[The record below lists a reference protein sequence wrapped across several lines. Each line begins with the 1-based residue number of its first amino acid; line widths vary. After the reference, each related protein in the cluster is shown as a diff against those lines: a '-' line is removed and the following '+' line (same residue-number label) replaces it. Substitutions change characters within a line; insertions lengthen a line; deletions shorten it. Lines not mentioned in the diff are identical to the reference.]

1 MVFSPWRFL
10 GFSIGLLVLASGML
24 YSSLMVLAPN
34 DVALELDSGLLPK
47 ITSVPPEQNA
57 MRALAKIAKTISLE
71 TTTGAD
77 PKSIPLSV
85 DVLLRKGSTF
95 DSPVARSII
104 LRNPTAFKALE
115 RAVKL
120 PQSVSVARDKNATS
134 VDDFFLDFLLAQKPV
149 YLMLLRSKLK
159 AHDQDV
165 TGAWTDALMALRIT
179 SRMQDASGTLTEA
192 LVAGGLQSRTL
203 DLLQDLIPR
212 LPKGKYRQELDV
224 LEPSL
229 ESWRETW
236 RSEYRFEAMSLKEA
250 FEHPEEIPE
259 LTGFSDP
266 NSSPADGSFRF
277 QLLPQRWVYQPG
289 RTLDQ
294 LSVGFHKLL
303 DRAGQCP
310 TVENQVFDVSNPQW
324 YAPNVLGR
332 TLLQTLVPASRESN
346 TKFCDLVLN
355 HAVTSTKL
363 ALRERQLRGQVLPDS
378 LEDLS
383 DLPVDPVT
391 SKPLVWNAKT
401 RTLIAADGSQYE
413 LGF

>member
-1 MVFSPWRFL
+1 MVFSLWRLF
-10 GFSIGLLVLASGML
+10 GFSIGLLILAGGML
-24 YSSLMVLAPN
+24 YSSLMILAPS
-34 DVALELDSGLLPK
+34 DVALELDSGLLPQ
-47 ITSVPPEQNA
+47 ITSVAPEQNT
-57 MRALAKIAKTISLE
+57 MQALAKIAKTISLE

-85 DVLLRKGSTF
+85 DVLLRKGNTF
-95 DSPVARSII
+95 DLPVARSII

-115 RAVKL
+115 RAVNL
-120 PQSVSVARDKNATS
+120 PQSVSVARDKHATS
-134 VDDFFLDFLLAQKPV
+134 VDDFFSDFLLLQKPV
-149 YLMLLRSKLK
+149 YLILLRSKLK

-165 TGAWTDALMALRIT
+165 TGAWNDALMSLRIT

-192 LVAGGLQSRTL
+192 LVAGSLQSKTL

-224 LEPSL
+224 LEPGL

-236 RSEYRFEAMSLKEA
+236 RSEYRFEAMNLKDV
-250 FEHPEEIPE
+250 FDHPEKLDE

-266 NSSPADGSFRF
+266 NASPADGSFRF
-277 QLLPQRWVYQPG
+277 QWLPQRWVYQPG
-289 RTLDQ
+289 QTLQQ

-303 DRAGQCP
+303 DQAGQCP
-310 TVENQVFDVSNPQW
+310 AVEHQVFDVSNLQW

-332 TLLQTLVPASRESN
+332 TMLQTLVPATLESN
-346 TKFCDLVLN
+346 TKFCDLVLK

-363 ALRERQLRGQVLPDS
+363 ALRERVLQGQVLPDS
-378 LEDLS
+378 LEDLK

-401 RTLIAADGSQYE
+401 RTLFAADGRQYG